1 MALRRCLLE
10 MGMGVD
16 LHGKDPTKAAQRAV
30 RDALWHNSV
39 GFPSVFGAG
48 PDSMHVEVTIGVPQ
62 PEAVDGE
69 AVLNVLPY
77 GQRRISVVRGGLEVP
92 SEDGSD
98 ATIIAN
104 AAVIVSLD
112 V

>member
-1 MALRRCLLE
+1 MTIRRCLLE

-16 LHGKDPTKAAQRAV
+16 LHGKDYTKAAQRAV

-39 GFPSVFGAG
+39 AFPSVFGAG
-48 PDSMHVEVTIGVPQ
+48 ADSMHVEVTVGVPQ
-62 PEAVDGE
+62 PDAVDGE
-69 AVLNVLPY
+69 AVLEVLPY
-77 GQRRISVVRGGLEVP
+77 GQRHINVVQGGLEVP
-92 SEDGSD
+92 NESGSD